1 MVAKNRICRGLL
13 SVLLLSI
20 PLISVAAIP
29 VKSMV
34 VFGDSLSD
42 IGNTTHLLKSLRR
55 EEDPAFLVAPFKRF
69 VINKMND
76 FANDYYVPQ
85 VVLDAGIALVT
96 DFFDHE
102 VANYM
107 TDLISRVKLVPII
120 PEKPYWNY
128 RFSNGRVWSEYLA
141 EMLAIQKSDED
152 VYTNKAFGG
161 SWTATYDYQ
170 LTVWN
175 LIRHPIG
182 TIKNLIV
189 GKLIP
194 PSLGLTAQAYLLEH
208 QKVNDESVYFLF
220 SGANDY
226 LNVLQFEAN
235 YDQLVMSK
243 YIDNVLDSLAATVFK
258 LEHAGAQQFVIMGLP
273 NLGETPRYVNTTDR
287 EVLNAAVEQHNE
299 RLQQRIEEWKVL
311 YPKTDFLYV
320 DIQAYLTKAVSTPEQ
335 FGFTNTRD
343 ACIDVTFPMFSAFAK
358 SPFANNY
365 VLQYAQVLQYQ
376 DKRLAA
382 GEKNFHVCKTPDSY
396 LFWDEVHPST
406 RAHKYLAYEVCTAM
420 QDHGYDVTCTSPEL
434 FL

>member
-1 MVAKNRICRGLL
+1 MVAKYRIARRLL
-13 SVLLLSI
+13 FAFLFAV
-20 PLISVAAIP
+20 PLINFAATP
-29 VKSMV
+29 VKSIV
-34 VFGDSLSD
+34 IFGDSLSD
-42 IGNTTHLLKSLRR
+42 VGNTTHLLKSLRR

-76 FANDYYVPQ
+76 FASEYYVPQ
-85 VVLDAGIALVT
+85 MVLDAGINLVT
-96 DFFDHE
+96 DFFDHD
-102 VANYM
+102 VAYYM
-107 TDLISRVKLVPII
+107 TDLISKVKLVPII

-141 EMLAIQKSDED
+141 EMLAISQSDEN
-152 VYTNKAFGG
+152 VYINKAFGG

-194 PSLGLTAQAYLLEH
+194 PSLGLTTQAYLLEH
-208 QKVNDESVYFLF
+208 PKLDKESVYILF
-220 SGANDY
+220 SGGNDY

-273 NLGETPRYVNTTDR
+273 HLGETPRYINTSDR
-287 EVLNAAVEQHNE
+287 EVLNAAVEKHNE
-299 RLQQRIEEWKVL
+299 RLQQRIAEWKDL

-335 FGFTNTRD
+335 YGFTNTRD
-343 ACIDVTFPMFSAFAK
+343 ACIDVVFPMFSAFAK

-365 VLQYAQVLQYQ
+365 VLQYAQVLQYK
-376 DKRLAA
+376 DKRMAA
-382 GEKNFHVCKTPDSY
+382 GEQNFHVCKTPDSY

-406 RAHKYLAYEVCTAM
+406 RAHKYLAYEVCRAM
-420 QDHGYDVTCTSPEL
+420 QEHGYEVTCKEPAPIL
-434 FL
+434 